1 MWTISNQ
8 QLANMKATRR
18 AEFERQVCKSIIQR
32 LDSPEVAEGMI
43 REIVH
48 RQTEHIIVF
57 GFTEVEPILKFLQ
70 LSFSYPLLQEVPL
83 SGDIINI
90 LSSPDK
96 QRDKIDR
103 LQDFLELTHEKQ
115 KQDV

>member
-18 AEFERQVCKSIIQR
+18 AEFERQVCHYIRQSQ
-32 LDSPEVAEGMI
+32 DSAEAAEGMI

-57 GFTEVEPILKFLQ
+57 GFTEIEPILRFFQ
-70 LSFSYPLLQEVPL
+70 LSLSHPLLQEMPL
-83 SGDIINI
+83 PKEIIRI

-96 QRDKIDR
+96 QRDKIDK
-103 LQDFLELTHEKQ
+103 LQVFLELTLEKQ